1 MRQDPYRI
9 VIWGPGVMGSAL
21 IREIATRPE
30 YQVVGALCYSA
41 DKNGRDV
48 GEIAGIGPIGVK
60 ATTDKEAIFRLP
72 ADIAIVA
79 VKDAPD
85 YTELD
90 NDVVRLLE
98 SGKNVISPT
107 SYVYPPMAGEA
118 HAERLLAACRKGN
131 SSLHNCG
138 EHPSMMCERLA
149 LTATAFTNRLKHI
162 EVHEYTDLTLLK
174 NPGML
179 RAAGIG
185 MRADQFEQASAM
197 LGKVWGP
204 LFRDMAGFM
213 AFKLHNAAPSRVR
226 TEYTAHCDFAK
237 EAFSVPD
244 LLTVGKDEALC
255 VNQLT
260 RGYVDDKHFISLCNH
275 WYFGPE
281 NAPLAEINSPFH
293 VAIELE
299 AEPVSVRM
307 NLQCQ
312 SSYADNRF
320 YMENDDTLPV
330 FYLAAIPI
338 LQSIPRVVDAPAGF
352 VFQDAASYWQPD
364 YRTLSR

>member
-1 MRQDPYRI
+1 MRKEPYRI
-9 VIWGPGVMGSAL
+9 IIWGPGVMGSAL

-30 YQVVGALCYSA
+30 FQIVAALCYSA
-41 DKNGRDV
+41 DKAGRDV
-48 GEIAGIGPIGVK
+48 GEIAGSEPIGVK
-60 ATTDKEAIFRLP
+60 ATTDKQAIFDTA
-72 ADIAIVA
+72 ADVALVA

-98 SGKNVISPT
+98 TGKNVICST

-118 HAERLLAACRKGN
+118 HAQRLLEACRKGN

-138 EHPSMMCERLA
+138 EHPSMMCERIA
-149 LTATAFTNRLKHI
+149 LTATAFANRLKHI
-162 EVHEYTDLTLLK
+162 DVHEYTDLTLLK

-185 MRADQFEQASAM
+185 MRADQFDQASVM
-197 LGKVWGP
+197 LEKVWGP

-213 AFKLHNAAPSRVR
+213 AYKLHNAEPARVR
-226 TEYTAHCDFAK
+226 TEYSAHCDFAS
-237 EAFSVPD
+237 EAFTVPE
-244 LLTVGKDEALC
+244 LLTVEKNEALC

-260 RGYVDDKHFISLCNH
+260 KGYVDGQHFISLHNH

-281 NAPLAEINSPFH
+281 NAPLAEIDSPFH
-293 VAIELE
+293 VAIEVE
-299 AEPVSVRM
+299 AEPVSVRLS
-307 NLQCQ
+307 LQCQ
-312 SSYADNRF
+312 ASFAENRF

-338 LQSIPRVVDAPAGF
+338 LQSIPRVCDAPAGF

-364 YRTLSR
+364 YRGLAR